1 MIDPKKSFLALS
13 ITTVFAAG
21 LLAGCGSSDKPAF
34 CGDVKNLQDSISQ
47 LTSIKIETGVLD
59 TVRTDLEAVQ
69 ANAQTVA
76 DSART
81 DFPSES
87 SSLEDSIKTASQS
100 IQDLSPS
107 PSGTEIAAVALNVS
121 AVATSAK
128 SFEEATSSACS

>member
-107 PSGTEIAAVALNVS
+107 PSGTEIAAVALTVS
-121 AVATSAK
+121 AVATAAK